1 MSRRVS
7 VGVLVSG
14 NGTNLQALIDASR
27 APDFPARIA
36 VAVSNNPAA
45 HGLERARQ
53 AQIPAVVV
61 DQARF
66 AVREQFE
73 QALLEALRQHQIK
86 LLCLAGFMRI
96 LSPGFLS
103 SFGGPVL
110 NIHPALLPSFPGLHA
125 PRQALEHGVKIS
137 GCTVH
142 LVDAGTDTGP
152 IIVQSAVPVL
162 PTDDEASLAAR
173 ILREEHRIYPLA
185 VRWVAEEAITLRGRV
200 VQLPGL
206 PEVSDLTLRNPG
218 KRVP

>member
-1 MSRRVS
+1 MSGRLR

-14 NGTNLQALIDASR
+14 NGTNLQALIDAAR
-27 APDFPARIA
+27 APDYPAGIA
-36 VAVSNNPAA
+36 LVLSNNPAA
-45 HGLERARQ
+45 YALERARQ

-61 DQARF
+61 DQAKLGL
-66 AVREQFE
+66 REQLE
-73 QALLEALRQHQIK
+73 QALLDALRQHEVQ

-152 IIVQSAVPVL
+152 IIVQAAVPVL
-162 PTDDEASLAAR
+162 PGDDEASLAAR

-185 VRWVAEEAITLRGRV
+185 VRWVAEKAITLRGRV
-200 VQLPGL
+200 VRLQGV
-206 PEVSDLTLRNPG
+206 PEVADCALRNPG

>member
-1 MSRRVS
+1 MNGRVR

-14 NGTNLQALIDASR
+14 NGTNLQALIEAAR
-27 APDFPARIA
+27 APDYPAAIA
-36 VAVSNNPAA
+36 LVLSNNPAA
-45 HGLERARQ
+45 YALERARQ
-53 AQIPAVVV
+53 ALIPAGIV

-66 AVREQFE
+66 PLREHLE
-73 QALLEALRQHQIK
+73 QALLDGLRQHDVQ

-96 LSPGFLS
+96 LSPAFLS

-142 LVDAGTDTGP
+142 LVDTGTDTGP
-152 IIVQSAVPVL
+152 IIIQAAVPVL
-162 PTDDEASLAAR
+162 PGDDEASLAAR

-200 VQLPGL
+200 VQLQGI
-206 PEVSDLTLRNPG
+206 PEVADCVLRNPG

>member
-1 MSRRVS
+1 MS

-14 NGTNLQALIDASR
+14 KGTNLQALIDASF

-36 VAVSNNPAA
+36 VVVSNNPGSYA
-45 HGLERARQ
+45 LQRARQ

-61 DQARF
+61 EQVRF
-66 AVREQFE
+66 ASREQLE
-73 QALLEALRQHQIK
+73 QALLDALRQHDVQ

-96 LSPGFLS
+96 LSPWFLS

-125 PRQALEHGVKIS
+125 TRQALEHGVKIS

-152 IIVQSAVPVL
+152 IIVQAAVPVL
-162 PTDDEASLAAR
+162 PADDEASLGAR
-173 ILREEHRIYPLA
+173 IQHEEHRIYPLA
-185 VRWVAEEAITLRGRV
+185 LRWVAEKAIALRGRV
-200 VQLPGL
+200 VQLDGL
-206 PEVSDLTLRNPG
+206 PEVSDQALRNPG

>member
-1 MSRRVS
+1 MSGRLR

-14 NGTNLQALIDASR
+14 NGSNLQALIDASR
-27 APDFPARIA
+27 AADFPARIA
-36 VAVSNNPAA
+36 VVVSNNPAA
-45 HGLERARQ
+45 YALERARQ

-66 AVREQFE
+66 TSREQLE
-73 QALLEALRQHQIK
+73 DALLDALRQHQIE

-103 SFGGPVL
+103 SFGGAVL

-125 PRQALEHGVKIS
+125 PRRALEHGVKIS

-152 IIVQSAVPVL
+152 IIVQAAVPVL

-200 VQLPGL
+200 VELQGL

>member
-1 MSRRVS
+1 MS

-36 VAVSNNPAA
+36 IAVSNNPAA
-45 HGLERARQ
+45 HALERARQ

-61 DQARF
+61 DQAKF
-66 AVREQFE
+66 ALREQFE

-110 NIHPALLPSFPGLHA
+110 NIHPALLPSFPGLDA
-125 PRQALEHGVKIS
+125 PRRALEHGVKIS

-162 PTDDEASLAAR
+162 STDDEASLAAR

-185 VRWVAEEAITLRGRV
+185 LRWVAEEAITLRGRV

>member
-1 MSRRVS
+1 MNGRVR

-14 NGTNLQALIDASR
+14 KGTNLQALIEAAR
-27 APDFPARIA
+27 APDYPAAISL
-36 VAVSNNPAA
+36 VLSNNPAA
-45 HGLERARQ
+45 YALERARQ

-61 DQARF
+61 DHARF
-66 AVREQFE
+66 PLREHLE
-73 QALLEALRQHQIK
+73 QALLDTLRQHDVQ

-110 NIHPALLPSFPGLHA
+110 NILPALLPSFPGLHA

-152 IIVQSAVPVL
+152 IIIQAAVPVL
-162 PTDDEASLAAR
+162 PGDDEASLAGR
-173 ILREEHRIYPLA
+173 ILREEHHIYPLA

-200 VQLPGL
+200 VQLQGV
-206 PEVSDLTLRNPG
+206 PEVADFAHRNPG

>member
-1 MSRRVS
+1 VT
-7 VGVLVSG
+7 GP
-14 NGTNLQALIDASR
+14 GTHLQALIEAAR
-27 APDFPARIA
+27 APDYPAAISL
-36 VAVSNNPAA
+36 VLSNNPAA
-45 HGLERARQ
+45 YALERARQ

-61 DQARF
+61 DHARF
-66 AVREQFE
+66 PLREHLE
-73 QALLEALRQHQIK
+73 QALLDTLRQHDVQ

-152 IIVQSAVPVL
+152 IIIQAAVPVL
-162 PTDDEASLAAR
+162 PGDDEASLAGR
-173 ILREEHRIYPLA
+173 ILREEHHIYPLA

-200 VQLPGL
+200 VQLQGV
-206 PEVSDLTLRNPG
+206 PEVADFALRNPG